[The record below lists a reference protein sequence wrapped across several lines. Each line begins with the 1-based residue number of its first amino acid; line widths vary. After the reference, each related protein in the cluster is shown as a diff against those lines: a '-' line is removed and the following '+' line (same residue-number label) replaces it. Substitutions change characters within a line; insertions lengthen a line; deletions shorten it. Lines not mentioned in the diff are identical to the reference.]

1 MQLGF
6 FISGVAGQMA
16 QGKLDNI
23 SNNLANANT
32 TGYLEDRI
40 AFSSFLSKK
49 MSTEG
54 APNQTSSAFLSM
66 NRQYIS
72 TQAGAIHHTGS
83 DFDFAI
89 RGDAYF
95 RVRMNNGQEALTRAG
110 NFKIDADGNLLTQGN
125 LPVLTQGGS
134 PIQLPIGEITA
145 TENGTIYVNGKV
157 VADLGLSML
166 KDERQIQKVAGT
178 LLTTP
183 ASNISEADNSV
194 SVLQGSLED
203 SNVNSIKAMA
213 QMIDTMRSYQSMMKI
228 VEQYNQQA
236 GLLNDRVGM
245 VQG

>member
-6 FISGVAGQMA
+6 LVSGVAGQMA

-32 TGYLEDRI
+32 VGYMEDRV
-40 AFSSFLSKK
+40 AFSSFLSSNMKG
-49 MSTEG
+49 EG
-54 APNQTSSAFLSM
+54 APGQTSSSSVSM

-72 TQAGAIHHTGS
+72 TKAGTIRHTGG

-95 RVRMNNGQEALTRAG
+95 RVRMDNGQEALTRAG
-110 NFKIDADGNLLTQGN
+110 NFKIDAKGNLLTQGN
-125 LPVLTQGGS
+125 LPVLDQGG
-134 PIQLPIGEITA
+134 LPIKLPMGNVSA
-145 TENGTIYVNGKV
+145 TENGSIYVNDKP

-166 KDERQIQKVAGT
+166 KDKRQIHKLAGV

-183 ASNISEADNSV
+183 ASNITKADKSV
-194 SVLQGSLED
+194 AVLQGSLED

-236 GLLNDRVGM
+236 GLLNDKVGV

>member
-32 TGYLEDRI
+32 VGYLEDRV
-40 AFSSFLSKK
+40 AFSSHLSNK
-49 MSTEG
+49 MAGEG
-54 APNQTSSAFLSM
+54 VPNQTSSAFLSM
-66 NRQYIS
+66 DQQYIS
-72 TQAGAIHHTGS
+72 TEAGTIRHTGS

-95 RVRMNNGQEALTRAG
+95 RVRMDNGQEALTRAG

-125 LPVLTQGGS
+125 LPVLDQSGS
-134 PIQLPIGEITA
+134 PIQLPIGEVSA
-145 TENGTIYVNGKV
+145 TDNGSIYVNGQP

-166 KDERQIQKVAGT
+166 KDERQITKVAGA

-183 ASNISEADNSV
+183 TSNKTDADKTV
-194 SVLQGSLED
+194 SVLQGAVED

-213 QMIDTMRSYQSMMKI
+213 QMIDTMRAYQSMMKI

>member
-6 FISGVAGQMA
+6 LISGVAGQMA

-32 TGYLEDRI
+32 VGYMEDRV
-40 AFSSFLSKK
+40 AFSSFLSSK
-49 MSTEG
+49 MGAEG
-54 APNQTSSAFLSM
+54 APNQTSTSFVSM
-66 NRQYIS
+66 DRQYIS
-72 TQAGAIHHTGS
+72 TQAGSIHHTGS
-83 DFDFAI
+83 DLDFAI

-95 RVRMNNGQEALTRAG
+95 RVKMTNGQEALTRAG
-110 NFKIDADGNLLTQGN
+110 NFKIDAEGNLMTQGN
-125 LPVLTQGGS
+125 LPVLDQGGS
-134 PIQLPIGEITA
+134 PIRLPIGEITA
-145 TENGTIYVNGKV
+145 TENGTIYVNEKP

-166 KDERQIQKVAGT
+166 KNERQITKLAGV
-178 LLTTP
+178 LITTP
-183 ASNISEADNSV
+183 ANNISNADNTA

-213 QMIDTMRSYQSMMKI
+213 QMIDTMRAYQSMMKI

>member
-6 FISGVAGQMA
+6 LISGVAGQMA

-32 TGYLEDRI
+32 VGYLEDRV
-40 AFSSFLSKK
+40 AFSSFLSSK
-49 MSTEG
+49 MGAEG
-54 APNQTSSAFLSM
+54 APGQTSFSSISM

-72 TQAGAIHHTGS
+72 TQAGTIRHTGS

-110 NFKIDADGNLLTQGN
+110 NFKIDADGKLLTQGN
-125 LPVLTQGGS
+125 LPVLDQGGS

-145 TENGTIYVNGKV
+145 TQNGTIYVNNKKI
-157 VADLGLSML
+157 ADLGLSML
-166 KDERQIQKVAGT
+166 KNERQIQKAAGV
-178 LLTTP
+178 LITTP
-183 ASNISEADNSV
+183 ANNMTQADNTI
-194 SVLQGSLED
+194 SVLQGSVED

-213 QMIDTMRSYQSMMKI
+213 QMIDTMRAYQSMMKI

-236 GLLNDRVGM
+236 GLLNDRVGV

>member
-6 FISGVAGQMA
+6 LISGVAGQMA

-32 TGYLEDRI
+32 VGYLEDRV
-40 AFSSFLSKK
+40 AFSSFLSSK
-49 MSTEG
+49 MGAEG
-54 APNQTSSAFLSM
+54 APGQTSSSSISM

-72 TQAGAIHHTGS
+72 TQAGTIRHTGS

-110 NFKIDADGNLLTQGN
+110 NFKINADGNLLTQGN
-125 LPVLTQGGS
+125 LPVLDQSGS
-134 PIQLPIGEITA
+134 PIKLPIGEITA
-145 TENGTIYVNGKV
+145 TQNGTIYVNNKKI
-157 VADLGLSML
+157 ADLGLSML
-166 KDERQIQKVAGT
+166 KDERQIQKAAGV
-178 LLTTP
+178 LITTP
-183 ASNISEADNSV
+183 ANNMTQADNTI
-194 SVLQGSLED
+194 SVLQGSVED

-213 QMIDTMRSYQSMMKI
+213 QMIDTMRAYQSMMKI